1 MVGCH
6 RAGLI
11 ASRYYGFRNSCCLLY
26 CCLAY
31 SSHGICLHPDVH
43 TYALRVYAYFLW
55 LKWFHSCQ
63 TQMGCSYTDTL
74 SEISHVNISIPISF
88 ITFPLKKS
96 PSPSSTCCPIIP
108 CCQYQIP
115 LWMFLNPLWDIHFW
129 LSFYPKTLQSPL
141 KLSYQFLKHINT

>member
-1 MVGCH
+1 MDSETAAACFTVASHILH
-6 RAGLI
+6 RASVSIQMCILMHLEYMLI
-11 ASRYYGFRNSCCLLY
+11 
-26 CCLAY
+26 
-31 SSHGICLHPDVH
+31 
-43 TYALRVYAYFLW
+43 FLW

-63 TQMGCSYTDTL
+63 AQVGCSYTDTL

-108 CCQYQIP
+108 CCQYQIH

-129 LSFYPKTLQSPL
+129 LSFYPKTLQSPSR
-141 KLSYQFLKHINT
+141 LSYQFLKHINT